1 MSEEVEQLEGL
12 VGQYGVQAA
21 AMDQVQGLQSQPSSG
36 LSRAQRRP

>member
-12 VGQYGVQAA
+12 VGQYGAQAA
-21 AMDQVQGLQSQPSSG
+21 AMDQVTRLALASSIG